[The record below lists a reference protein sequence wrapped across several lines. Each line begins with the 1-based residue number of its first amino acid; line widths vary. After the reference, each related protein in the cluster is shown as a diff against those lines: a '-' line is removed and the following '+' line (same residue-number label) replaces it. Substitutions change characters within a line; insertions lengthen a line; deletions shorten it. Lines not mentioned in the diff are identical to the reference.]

1 MTPNPSVTA
10 ARSTAASWPLLA
22 GVSAIAI
29 SPLLM
34 VTTGMS
40 ALYNLW
46 LAVMMIGLWVPQRLT
61 KREVGIAVG
70 DPGSYAMPWPTCR
83 ASSEP
88 SHWAPGSV
96 S

>member
-1 MTPNPSVTA
+1 M
-10 ARSTAASWPLLA
+10 
-22 GVSAIAI
+22 

-46 LAVMMIGLWVPQRLT
+46 LAVMMIGLWVAQRLT

-70 DPGSYAMPWPTCR
+70 DLGSYAIAVGYVAGIIGCVALGAWAR
-83 ASSEP
+83 VSVASARKP
-88 SHWAPGSV
+88 VASV
-96 S
+96 GMRSP